1 MMDVLYWLVAALV
14 TGAII
19 AAMFAIP
26 ILWYGLMLKLYQWHE
41 RRKRSTRFH
50 RG

>member
-1 MMDVLYWLVAALV
+1 MDALYWLVAALV
-14 TGAII
+14 VGAAI

-26 ILWYGLMLKLYQWHE
+26 IFWYGLMLKLYQWYD
-41 RRKRSTRFH
+41 RRKRSATFR